1 VSDVPCRYD
10 AARSPD
16 PAPAAVT
23 AGIRPHAN
31 LLPTTGVRNGRD
43 PDPTMTLAVR
53 YTAART
59 LDTAPVDT
67 SPPGPGEVELAPAY
81 VGICGTDLH
90 IFHGD
95 MDARVST
102 PAVLGHEMSGRIVRV
117 GPDVEGW
124 QPGDA
129 VTVMPL
135 RWDGT
140 CPACRAGHQHVCG
153 NLDFIGIDSPG
164 ALQQRWTVPAAT
176 LVRLPPSLRLDRAAL
191 VEPTAVAVHD
201 VGRAGVRDGERV
213 VVVGGG
219 PVGVL
224 IALVARATGAEVRV
238 VEPSP
243 YRRLLAEELDLS
255 TWDPAADDIPA
266 LLRRWTGDAGA
277 DVAFEVSGAAGGVQ
291 TAVEVLGVRG
301 RLCLVAI
308 HPRPR
313 EVDLHRF
320 FWREL
325 TLVGARLYD
334 RTDFERAVALVA
346 DGTVPADRLIS
357 EVVPLAEAPAAF
369 RALEGGGDVMKILVD
384 CADGAPGTSEARGAA
399 V

>member
-1 VSDVPCRYD
+1 
-10 AARSPD
+10 
-16 PAPAAVT
+16 
-23 AGIRPHAN
+23 
-31 LLPTTGVRNGRD
+31 
-43 PDPTMTLAVR
+43 MTLAVR

-59 LDTAPVDT
+59 LDTAQVEP
-67 SPPGPGEVELAPAY
+67 SEPGPGEVLLAPAF

-95 MDARVST
+95 MDARVAA
-102 PAVLGHEMSGRIVRV
+102 PAVIGHEMSGRIVQV
-117 GPDVEGW
+117 GAGVEGW

-140 CPACRAGHQHVCG
+140 CPACRAGHQHVCQ

-164 ALQQRWTVPAAT
+164 AMQQRWTVPAAT
-176 LVRLPPSLRLDRAAL
+176 LIRLPESLALDHAAL
-191 VEPTAVAVHD
+191 LEPTAVAVHD
-201 VGRAGVRDGERV
+201 VGRAGVRAGERV

-224 IALVARATGAEVRV
+224 IALVARAAGADVRV
-238 VEPSP
+238 VELSAH
-243 YRRLLAEELDLS
+243 RRRIAEELGLTAWS
-255 TWDPAADDIPA
+255 PADEDVPA
-266 LLRRWTGDAGA
+266 LVREWTGDAGA
-277 DVAFEVSGAAGGVQ
+277 EVAFEVSGAAGGVD

-308 HPRPR
+308 HARPR
-313 EVDLHRF
+313 EVNLHRF

-334 RTDFERAVALVA
+334 RGDFERAVTLVA
-346 DGTVPADRLIS
+346 DGTIPAERLIS
-357 EVVPLAEAPAAF
+357 KVVPLTEAPAAF
-369 RALEGGGDVMKILVD
+369 EALEGGGDVMKILVD
-384 CADGAPGTSEARGAA
+384 CTDDSQGASA
-399 V
+399 

>member
-1 VSDVPCRYD
+1 
-10 AARSPD
+10 
-16 PAPAAVT
+16 
-23 AGIRPHAN
+23 
-31 LLPTTGVRNGRD
+31 
-43 PDPTMTLAVR
+43 MTLAVR

-59 LDTAPVDT
+59 LDTAPALDV
-67 SPPGPGEVELAPAY
+67 PPGPGEVELAPAY

-95 MDARVST
+95 MDARVAA

-117 GPDVEGW
+117 GPGVEDW
-124 QPGDA
+124 APGDA

-135 RWDGT
+135 RWDDT
-140 CPACRAGHQHVCG
+140 CPACRAGHRHVCQ

-164 ALQQRWTVPAAT
+164 AMQQRWTVPAST
-176 LVRLPPSLRLDRAAL
+176 LIRLPASVPLDRAAL

-201 VGRAGVRDGERV
+201 VGRAAVREGEKV

-224 IALVARATGAEVRV
+224 IALVARAAGAEVRV
-238 VEPSP
+238 VELSAH
-243 YRRLLAEELDLS
+243 RRALAEEVGLS
-255 TWDPAADDIPA
+255 TWDPAAEDVPT
-266 LLRRWTGDAGA
+266 LVGEWTGGAGA
-277 DVAFEVSGAAGGVQ
+277 EVAFEVSGAAGGVD

-313 EVDLHRF
+313 EINLHRF

-325 TLVGARLYD
+325 TLVGARLYA
-334 RTDFERAVALVA
+334 RSDFERAVVLVA
-346 DGTVPADRLIS
+346 DGTIPADRLIS
-357 EVVPLAEAPAAF
+357 KVVPLTEAPAAF
-369 RALEGGGDVMKILVD
+369 EALEAGGDVMKILVD
-384 CADGAPGTSEARGAA
+384 CTDTTDDTTQGATA
-399 V
+399 